1 MYSDKQLQEI
11 RSNARKCM
19 IELGPIELKDTSD
32 LYPLVAI
39 ASNERDIL
47 RFTKSVVLVTQ
58 EFTISSNPELLP
70 TIHLYGPENL
80 GNYEIIHC
88 HPVIRPPSGI
98 GIDALQNPE
107 INLNQRSNIDDIVHI
122 SELYKEYLVYLR
134 NVFKITNNILS
145 TEEKDLINLCYDSVL
160 KRPNMNGSHNLLTV
174 DESVSDVV
182 LTSICRNAL
191 RMMRYKNYKPDRFIP
206 PNEARYLSKI
216 INPCNNIECLKDGSL
231 NNITTFLAIY
241 SLSALEFPSTM
252 DHICLTLSTRYQHKF
267 EELYRYIYVEKK
279 FNKTEYNDLRARRP
293 ELPSIRKAL
302 EIEKGVKD
310 VGNKVSKIVEQSV
323 NQLKKDKIVIS
334 QGKKILPNADSLT
347 IKTKSGFQEIVM
359 PTIEAIRKR
368 RKSIKN
374 FDLYLKRKGS
384 EWRIN

>member
-80 GNYEIIHC
+80 GNYEIIHY

-107 INLNQRSNIDDIVHI
+107 INLNQRSNIDDIVQI
-122 SELYKEYLVYLR
+122 SELYKEYLVYLQ

-145 TEEKDLINLCYDSVL
+145 PEEKDLINLCYDSVL
-160 KRPNMNGSHNLLTV
+160 KRPNINGSHNLLTV
-174 DESVSDVV
+174 DESISDVV

-206 PNEARYLSKI
+206 PNETRYLSKI
-216 INPCNNIECLKDGSL
+216 INPCDNIECLKDGSL

-241 SLSALEFPSTM
+241 SLNALELPSTI

-267 EELYRYIYVEKK
+267 EDFNEHIGKK
-279 FNKTEYNDLRARRP
+279 FNGISEYNDLRLRKP
-293 ELPSIRKAL
+293 ESPDVKKGL
-302 EIEKGVKD
+302 ELEKKIEGIQK
-310 VGNKVSKIVEQSV
+310 KVYPVVEQSV
-323 NQLKKDKIVIS
+323 ADLKKDKIIVS

-347 IKTKSGFQEIVM
+347 IKTNSGFQEIVM

-374 FDLYLKRKGS
+374 FNLYLKRKGS
-384 EWRIN
+384 EWRNN